1 MLCEK
6 VDQEECIQK
15 CMLIIVI
22 ITGVQKCKE
31 DLTVCKRE
39 KWKCEKSKTDYWL
52 LQWLPWSVK
61 KTEELFKE
69 MCKKFQRVYCWLS

>member
-31 DLTVCKRE
+31 DLTVLK
-39 KWKCEKSKTDYWL
+39 KSYSSENVKNPKQTIDYYNDCL
-52 LQWLPWSVK
+52 
-61 KTEELFKE
+61 
-69 MCKKFQRVYCWLS
+69 RV